1 MSEIIKCYRFV
12 TNDLKSQNGNTE
24 WIIGEWQKHKGKLE
38 ICKQGL
44 HACRE
49 PLDNLDYV
57 FGERW
62 FIAEAKGKILEDENK
77 FCASEMRLIRE
88 IPLRVIQQFA
98 IDCAERVLPLF
109 EKECSD
115 DKRPRLAIEAAKQCL
130 LNSTK
135 KTWSAAE
142 SAAKSASSAAESAAK
157 SASSAA
163 WSAAESAAKSSSAAE
178 SAAKSASSAAWS
190 ASSAAWSA
198 ASSAAWSAEFAAE
211 SAARSAA
218 KSASSAAESAAK
230 SAAESAESERMWQNQ
245 HLKQLIEE
253 MN

>member
-163 WSAAESAAKSSSAAE
+163 WSA
-178 SAAKSASSAAWS
+178 
-190 ASSAAWSA
+190 SSAAWSA